1 MGTVYLSHTRGGQPV
16 ALKVIRRE
24 YAQNEEFRR
33 RFQQEVQAARRVQG
47 YHVVPVADHDT
58 TGDPPWLATTYVP
71 GLPLDEALTRHG
83 ALPMPAVLQLVGC
96 TAEALRAVH
105 AAGVIHRDLK
115 PSNILLAANGPWVI
129 DFGIA
134 RAADS
139 TQLTRSG
146 GLIGTPQFMSPEHAN
161 GLELTPAT
169 DLFSLGLIAAVAATG
184 RHPYGTAGAITL
196 AAKIA
201 NTAFRPPDLSGY
213 PDVLRPLLERC
224 LAAEPGD
231 RPSPA
236 ELSALCEQ
244 AAGRPLREFAGWL
257 PGPLAADIAHHEEAA
272 ARPPQ
277 PEGPAGLGT
286 GPVAGPTVP
295 DAPPSAPAA
304 PSAAPPAAPSVIPAP
319 PAQPPS
325 AGTTGAPAAAT
336 TGMWTAGTGSPTAP
350 PPSAYGPHTFPTYPP
365 GAAGQG
371 TGPLDPLGP
380 GGQAAGAA
388 AGSNGRIRKV
398 VAIGGMVIALVL
410 AVTLTYALARQSD
423 GDGASADGRH
433 ATTGGTGATTPA
445 QATTTPA
452 TQAPPTTDD
461 GQSSGGP
468 SADPTQAGSGTPELL
483 VKDRKFVL
491 RSPAFNTGTHVDLDK
506 ATADPNG
513 GIGDTK
519 GFEIEYQDWSGSSM
533 RFLTTFGKSEGT
545 SFDACRAGVG
555 ADALPGEIYKNDL
568 DADKYFT
575 KGTVLCTITSDGN
588 LAMLQITGETPSDD
602 TSMTAPMPSYTTL
615 LTVWRLPDAQSP
627 SPGSG

>member
-24 YAQNEEFRR
+24 YAQDEEFRR

-58 TGDPPWLATTYVP
+58 TGDQPWLATTYVP

-83 ALPMPAVLQLVGC
+83 ALPLPAVLQLAGC

-213 PDVLRPLLERC
+213 PDALRPLLERC

-236 ELSALCEQ
+236 ELAELCEQ
-244 AAGRPLREFAGWL
+244 AAGRPLRDFAGWL
-257 PGPLAADIAHHEEAA
+257 PAPVAADIARRESAA
-272 ARPPQ
+272 AHPPE
-277 PEGPAGLGT
+277 PEGPT

-295 DAPPSAPAA
+295 DAPP
-304 PSAAPPAAPSVIPAP
+304 AAPPVAP
-319 PAQPPS
+319 PPPVQPPS
-325 AGTTGAPAAAT
+325 TGGTAAVAAAGSGAPV
-336 TGMWTAGTGSPTAP
+336 GP
-350 PPSAYGPHTFPTYPP
+350 PPSAYGPHTFQAYSPGAGGQGGPP
-365 GAAGQG
+365 GPAGH
-371 TGPLDPLGP
+371 TGPIGPTDPLGP
-380 GGQAAGAA
+380 AGLMGQGGGPAQPGHPATGPN
-388 AGSNGRIRKV
+388 SRTRKIL
-398 VAIGGMVIALVL
+398 AIGGMVIALVL
-410 AVTLTYALARQSD
+410 AVTLTYAVARQTG
-423 GDGASADGRH
+423 GDGTSADGRN
-433 ATTGGTGATTPA
+433 ATTGGTGTTPTGQAATPAA
-445 QATTTPA
+445 QAPTTTGGGRPA
-452 TQAPPTTDD
+452 GDPSTDPAPTST
-461 GQSSGGP
+461 
-468 SADPTQAGSGTPELL
+468 GTPEL
-483 VKDRKFVL
+483 VFRDRKFVL
-491 RSPAFNTGTHVDLDK
+491 RSPAFNTGTHVDLDG

-533 RFLTTFGKSEGT
+533 RFLTTFGKSDGT
-545 SFDACRAGVG
+545 SFEACRAGVG
-555 ADALPGEIYKNDL
+555 ADALPGEIYKDDL
-568 DADKYFT
+568 DSDKYFT
-575 KGTVLCTITSDGN
+575 KGSVLCTVTTDGN
-588 LAMLQITGETPSDD
+588 LAMLQITGETPSDNS
-602 TSMTAPMPSYTTL
+602 SMTAPMPSYTTL
-615 LTVWRLPDAQSP
+615 LTLWRLPDAQSP